1 MIGIAL
7 RIDKM
12 QTLLARF
19 KLIVSGVIH
28 LDAAR
33 HARILGMR
41 FEKSHSGVEKTRLQ
55 LHIAIQQQ
63 QVIPFAEQPAQL
75 MTHAAAAI
83 FRVIEADHHRVFGDG
98 QLTGIVGRQAI
109 GDDNLMRIRLQ
120 LLADAVDRFFNTLRF
135 VEGFNAD
142 GN

>member
-33 HARILGMR
+33 HARIFGMR
-41 FEKSHSGVEKTRLQ
+41 FKKRHRGVEKTRLQ
-55 LHIAIQQQ
+55 LHIAVQQQ
-63 QVIPFAEQPAQL
+63 QIVPFAE
-75 MTHAAAAI
+75 
-83 FRVIEADHHRVFGDG
+83 
-98 QLTGIVGRQAI
+98 
-109 GDDNLMRIRLQ
+109 
-120 LLADAVDRFFNTLRF
+120 
-135 VEGFNAD
+135 
-142 GN
+142 